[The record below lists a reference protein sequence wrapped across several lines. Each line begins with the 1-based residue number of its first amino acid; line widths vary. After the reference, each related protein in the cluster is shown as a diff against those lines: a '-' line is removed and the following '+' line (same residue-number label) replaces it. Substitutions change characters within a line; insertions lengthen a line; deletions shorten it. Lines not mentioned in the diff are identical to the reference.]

1 MSRLVAR
8 VTEVVALDRLRAAAA
23 AGSGAVVLI
32 TGEAG
37 IGKTAVVEEFSARAT
52 AAGATV
58 LTGRADPGEGAPA
71 FWPWSRL
78 LDRGSPDR
86 GLPDRGLPDHGPLDG
101 GPLDGGPLNGGPLDG
116 GPLDGGPLD
125 GGPLDGGLPDGGSPD
140 RGLLDGGLVDRGLPD
155 RGLLDHGSLG
165 RGLPGLG
172 SFPAA
177 GGEPGE
183 PPATVRFRV
192 IHATVQLLRAAA
204 ASTDGGLVLV
214 LEDLHWADPASL
226 ALLAALARDVAGAP
240 ILVVVTA
247 RALDIDL
254 PGAEVLTLGPWN
266 QAAVTDY
273 LTQHTDG
280 PVHPSWPPVVHRLGG
295 GNPLY
300 TRELAR
306 LLDGRLRRPATAVD
320 PPDGLLRLAGRRTAT
335 LTPACRHLLGLAA
348 ALGPEIDVPLLARIT
363 AASPGAASSPA
374 VSSPVASSPVASS
387 PVASS
392 PVASSPAASWPAA
405 PSSAASSAV
414 ASSPV
419 VSSPVV
425 SSPVVSSSAA
435 SSSKASSSAAS
446 AGIETAGI
454 EPLLA
459 EAIEAG
465 VLAED
470 RLAPARLRFTH
481 ELLREAR
488 YAELSRTER
497 ITAHRRIA
505 EALHGSGADPAET
518 ARHRI
523 RCAVDDESRQAARDA
538 CEAAAREAGRR
549 LDHHAAATWLG
560 QALDLFPA
568 DPELRLNRARA
579 ASRDGLLALAVADCA
594 AVLDLAE
601 AENRPGLATAAAL
614 VVRGYGGQVAPALA
628 RLCERALTLS
638 NAEADRPPAVPGLEA
653 GRPSSVSGLEAGR
666 PSSVSGLEAGRP
678 SSVSGLEAGRP
689 SSVSGLEA
697 GRPSS
702 VSGLEADRPSSVSGP
717 EADRALADFGSDGD
731 RVPAV
736 PGAEGGQAERA
747 ELLAHYACLLVET
760 GNHARAED
768 FSRQAMALAERTG
781 DPRAMAAAVHARHE
795 VLDPFA
801 DTGEV
806 LDLAGRSC
814 RLATASGRVDAEL
827 WGRLW
832 RLDALLTLG
841 DLPAYDVEV
850 TGLADLADR
859 IGWPVARWHLL
870 RARAARLLL
879 SGRIK
884 AARET
889 ADEAFALAGTF
900 EEQPARE
907 LHSAFLTCLA
917 PFTGEPPPWP
927 ADLPGAIA
935 DFGAEPI
942 VAANL
947 ARLSIQAGDQLAGIE
962 CARRLRA
969 MLPDLPRDGRHT
981 FVALSAGELAAWLG
995 DTDLTAT
1002 AYALALPRANRF
1014 LNAMTACYGA
1024 IARPLGLMATAL
1036 GDREA
1041 AARHFTDAIAREER
1055 CGAAPFAAQSLLG
1068 YAVSVHDADPRL
1080 ARTLAGRAL
1089 AIARRL
1095 ALPALAAAAAEL
1107 TRDELTAREREIAT
1121 LAAEGLPNRRIAD
1134 RLHISER
1141 TVETHVRNTL
1151 AKLGVTNRTQLAARL
1166 RPGAGTQ
1173 Y

>member
-1 MSRLVAR
+1 MSRLVGR
-8 VTEVVALDRLRAAAA
+8 VTEVVALDRLRATAAT
-23 AGSGAVVLI
+23 GSGAVVLI

-37 IGKTAVVEEFSARAT
+37 IGKTAVVEEFSARAA

-78 LDRGSPDR
+78 F
-86 GLPDRGLPDHGPLDG
+86 
-101 GPLDGGPLNGGPLDG
+101 
-116 GPLDGGPLD
+116 
-125 GGPLDGGLPDGGSPD
+125 
-140 RGLLDGGLVDRGLPD
+140 
-155 RGLLDHGSLG
+155 DHGSV
-165 RGLPGLG
+165 LPGPL
-172 SFPAA
+172 PAA
-177 GGEPGE
+177 GGDPGE
-183 PPATVRFRV
+183 PPATVRFRT
-192 IHATVQLLRAAA
+192 IHATVQLLRTAAA
-204 ASTDGGLVLV
+204 AADGGLVLV

-226 ALLAALARDVAGAP
+226 ALLAALARDVADAP

-247 RALDIDL
+247 RTLDIDL
-254 PGAEVLTLGPWN
+254 PGAETLALGPWN

-280 PVHPSWPPVVHRLGG
+280 PVHPSWPQVVHRLGG

-306 LLDGRLRRPATAVD
+306 LLTGRLRRPATAVD

-335 LTPACRHLLGLAA
+335 LTPACRELLGLAA

-363 AASPGAASSPA
+363 AASPPA
-374 VSSPVASSPVASS
+374 
-387 PVASS
+387 
-392 PVASSPAASWPAA
+392 
-405 PSSAASSAV
+405 
-414 ASSPV
+414 
-419 VSSPVV
+419 
-425 SSPVVSSSAA
+425 
-435 SSSKASSSAAS
+435 
-446 AGIETAGI
+446 GAGI

-470 RLAPARLRFTH
+470 RLTPARLRFTH

-505 EALHGSGADPAET
+505 ETLHGSGADPAET

-523 RCAVDDESRQAARDA
+523 RCAVDDDSRRAARDA

-568 DPELRLNRARA
+568 DPYLRLNRARA
-579 ASRDGLLALAVADCA
+579 ASRDGLLTLAVADCA

-601 AENRPGLATAAAL
+601 AEQRPDLATAAAL
-614 VVRGYGGQVAPALA
+614 VVRGYGGQVAPALT

-638 NAEADRPPAVPGLEA
+638 GTEADQA
-653 GRPSSVSGLEAGR
+653 
-666 PSSVSGLEAGRP
+666 
-678 SSVSGLEAGRP
+678 
-689 SSVSGLEA
+689 
-697 GRPSS
+697 
-702 VSGLEADRPSSVSGP
+702 
-717 EADRALADFGSDGD
+717 
-731 RVPAV
+731 PAV
-736 PGAEGGQAERA
+736 PGAEGGRADRA
-747 ELLAHYACLLVET
+747 ELLAHYAFLLVET

-781 DPRAMAAAVHARHE
+781 DPRATAAAVHARHE

-814 RLATASGRVDAEL
+814 RLAAASGRVDAEL

-841 DLPAYDVEV
+841 DLPAYDVEI
-850 TGLADLADR
+850 TGLATLADR

-879 SGRIK
+879 SGRVK

-889 ADEAFALAGTF
+889 ADEAFTLAGTF
-900 EEQPARE
+900 QEQPTRE

-935 DFGAEPI
+935 DYGAEPI

-947 ARLSIQAGDQLAGIE
+947 ARLSIQAGDRAAGTE

-981 FVALSAGELAAWLG
+981 FVALTTGELAAWLG
-995 DTDLTAT
+995 DPDLTAT
-1002 AYALALPRANRF
+1002 AYALVLPRADRF

-1024 IARPLGLMATAL
+1024 IARPLGLMAAAL

-1041 AARHFTDAIAREER
+1041 AARHFTDAITREER
-1055 CGAAPFAAQSLLG
+1055 CGAAPFAAQSFVG
-1068 YAVSVHDADPRL
+1068 YARSVHDSDPRL
-1080 ARTLAGRAL
+1080 ARTLAGQAL

-1095 ALPALAAAAAEL
+1095 ALPALVAEAAEL